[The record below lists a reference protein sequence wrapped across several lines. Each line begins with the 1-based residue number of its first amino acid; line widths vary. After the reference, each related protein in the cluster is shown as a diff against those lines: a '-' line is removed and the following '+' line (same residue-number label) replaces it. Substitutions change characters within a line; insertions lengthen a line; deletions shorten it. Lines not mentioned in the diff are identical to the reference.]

1 MTLDYASYSNLKDTT
16 WTSTNGSAYGNEITL
31 NFSEIITFGAV
42 TLYTGY
48 KLIACEYQVKRSKMV
63 GYLYVPETLVTKF
76 IFGNAEKQNSSFDIT
91 DGKLTIYS
99 KDPDVYMSYV

>member
-1 MTLDYASYSNLKDTT
+1 MTLDYAAYSNLADTT
-16 WTSTNGSAYGNEITL
+16 WTSTNGGAYGNIITL
-31 NFSEIITFGAV
+31 PFSEIIIFGAV

-48 KLIACEYQVKRSKMV
+48 KLIACEYRIKKSNMV
-63 GYLYVPETLVTKF
+63 GYLYVSETLVTKF
-76 IFGNAEKQNSSFDIT
+76 IFGNAEKQNSSFDLT